1 MDIMI
6 INALLDSLMKV
17 FNTMAGIKAEPGV
30 PVAKDDTVSRGDVTG
45 IMLMENDK
53 AHGSMAISFSQAAI
67 TKIAKNMLGDDLKK
81 IDDTARDL
89 TGEMTNMLV
98 GGAKKILAEK
108 GYDFNMSTPDVVD
121 GKGHQVQHK
130 FNGQTVI
137 LPFNAKSEQFFLEIN
152 FV

>member
-17 FNTMAGIKAEPGV
+17 FNTMVGIKAVPGV
-30 PVAKDDTVSRGDVTG
+30 PVAKDDEISRGEVTG
-45 IMLMENDK
+45 MMLMENDK
-53 AHGSMAISFSQAAI
+53 THGSMAISFSKAAI
-67 TKIAKNMLGDDLKK
+67 SRIAKNMLGDDLQD

-98 GGAKKILAEK
+98 GGAKKILSEQ
-108 GYDFNMSTPDVVD
+108 GMDFNMSTPAVFY
-121 GKGHQVQHK
+121 GKGHQIQHK

-137 LPFNAKSEQFFLEIN
+137 LPFNTNSEEFYLEIN

>member
-53 AHGSMAISFSQAAI
+53 AHGSMAISFSQARLPKSQ
-67 TKIAKNMLGDDLKK
+67 KICWV
-81 IDDTARDL
+81 
-89 TGEMTNMLV
+89 MT
-98 GGAKKILAEK
+98 
-108 GYDFNMSTPDVVD
+108 
-121 GKGHQVQHK
+121 
-130 FNGQTVI
+130 
-137 LPFNAKSEQFFLEIN
+137 
-152 FV
+152 